1 MRFTASTVLNILMLT
16 KNKKKTL
23 KKNISLKPLFS
34 KKKPGKPLYNK
45 LKYCR
50 RCCMPETNAFQAFD
64 EFGIC
69 NACRSTEQKMRIDGN

>member
-16 KNKKKTL
+16 KNKKNIKE
-23 KKNISLKPLFS
+23 NISLKPYS
-34 KKKPGKPLYNK
+34 VKSQVSHYIK

-50 RCCMPETNAFQAFD
+50 RCCMPGTNAFQAFD

-69 NACRSTEQKMRIDGN
+69 NACRSLNKK